1 MKVYFIFIDAAYE
14 MDFREELDEIISEY
28 FIIPKV
34 LYKGEIPQF
43 DDIIWPGYR
52 VGIIL
57 QTTDDNDLIKLL
69 SKWKDKV
76 KFLSFVQ

>member
-1 MKVYFIFIDAAYE
+1 MKTYFIFIDAAYE
-14 MDFREELDEIISEY
+14 MDFRKELDKMINEY

-43 DDIIWPGYR
+43 DDIVWPGYR

-57 QTTDDNDLIKLL
+57 QTNNDSNLIELL
-69 SKWKDKV
+69 NKWKDKL
-76 KFLSFVQ
+76 KFLVI

>member
-14 MDFREELDEIISEY
+14 MDFRQELDKIINEY

-57 QTTDDNDLIKLL
+57 QTNNDINLIELL
-69 SKWKDKV
+69 NKWKDKV
-76 KFLSFVQ
+76 KFLIL